1 MYQWFKFYGSEFL
14 SDPKIVPL
22 NAGERSCWITL
33 LCLASQTENGI
44 VRFIN
49 EDQLKAM
56 SGIIAGDEM
65 WIKCTGILE
74 KLKNADMITLSN
86 GNVTIKNWIKRQYSE
101 GYLRVKAYRKRKG
114 NEEVTPQREKER
126 EKEYTAK
133 ADFRANPKLPDA
145 EETKQLIE
153 RLKK

>member
-33 LCLASQTENGI
+33 LCFASQTENGV

-49 EDQLKAM
+49 EEQLKAM

-86 GNVTIKNWIKRQYSE
+86 GNVTIKNWVKRQYSE
-101 GYLRVKAYRKRKG
+101 GYLRVKAYRKR
-114 NEEVTPQREKER
+114 NSNAEVTPQREKER

-133 ADFRANPKLPDA
+133 ADYRESPKTTA
-145 EETKQLIE
+145 KETADNLK
-153 RLKK
+153 RLAQ